1 MKSAGFSFI
10 ELMAALA
17 IMAALLLIAVP
28 SARLASQRHRE
39 AELRAALTEIRGAI
53 DKYKKATEQG
63 KISLKVGESGY
74 PPNLTV
80 LVDGVVDAGNPRGQ
94 KLYFLRRLPAD
105 PFYAGAATAPEA
117 TWGLRSCESPPD
129 DPKAGDDVFDVFS
142 QSAQTGLNGIPYS
155 QW

>member
-10 ELMAALA
+10 ELMASLA

-39 AELRAALTEIRGAI
+39 AELRVALTQIRGAI

-63 KISLKVGESGY
+63 RIPLKAGESGY

-80 LVDGVVDAGNPRGQ
+80 LVEGVTDAADPKAR

-105 PFYAGAATAPEA
+105 PFYSGSSTVAEA
-117 TWGLRSCESPPD
+117 SWGLRSYESPPD
-129 DPKAGDDVFDVFS
+129 DPSAGDDVFDVFS
-142 QSAQTGLNGIPYS
+142 LSRQTGLNGIPYS